1 MTTIAPME
9 VGGTPEVRT
18 PMLAFLQGTHE
29 QWLQEV
35 RSVLDPTRSETAG
48 IWIRWRANV
57 YLETCFKRRFER
69 ERLAVYSL
77 HERLT
82 GQLASHLWALWVAE
96 IGGRLVGNAF
106 VQIVPK
112 VPRPGRFD
120 DAIGYL
126 TNVYV
131 EPELR
136 ARGVGTGLLE
146 HALEW
151 ARARDLELLFVWP
164 SERSRPLYA
173 RAGFHPGEVQELV
186 LRPE

>member
-1 MTTIAPME
+1 MSAVSYRLAGESDLFALAANRWSFRVEEDGEPAGID
-9 VGGTPEVRT
+9 PEAFRQHCE
-18 PMLAFLQGTHE
+18 AFL
-29 QWLQEV
+29 
-35 RSVLDPTRSETAG
+35 RSA
-48 IWIRWRANV
+48 
-57 YLETCFKRRFER
+57 
-69 ERLAVYSL
+69 
-77 HERLT
+77 
-82 GQLASHLWALWVAE
+82 LASGRWAFWVAE
-96 IGGRLVGNAF
+96 AGGRLVGNAF
-106 VQIVPK
+106 VQVVPK

-136 ARGVGTGLLE
+136 ARGVGTGLVE

-164 SERSRPLYA
+164 SERSRPLYG